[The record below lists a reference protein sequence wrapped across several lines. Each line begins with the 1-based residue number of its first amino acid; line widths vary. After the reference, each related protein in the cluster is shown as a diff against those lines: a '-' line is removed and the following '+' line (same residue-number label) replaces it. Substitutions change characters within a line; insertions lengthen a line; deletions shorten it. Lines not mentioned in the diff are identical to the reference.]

1 MRASSPMHLPH
12 SGISMQVTSEPT
24 EIWTEWKLAHSAP
37 LAFRLYYLAY
47 LVNLMLCNLFFIAS
61 FVSLSLPSTPDI
73 FRGLDGLLHSD
84 VHFYK
89 RIRTLVKED
98 EQQTLRFIGAKKED
112 ATLCSK
118 IITRM
123 DWGLENRK
131 SRSAVHIAFSG
142 KTSTKLLTENASLLI
157 ISLFPSRERLGSSR
171 IDLLR
176 YHFSIQNT

>member
-1 MRASSPMHLPH
+1 
-12 SGISMQVTSEPT
+12 
-24 EIWTEWKLAHSAP
+24 
-37 LAFRLYYLAY
+37 
-47 LVNLMLCNLFFIAS
+47 MLCNLFFIAS

-123 DWGLENRK
+123 D
-131 SRSAVHIAFSG
+131 
-142 KTSTKLLTENASLLI
+142 
-157 ISLFPSRERLGSSR
+157 
-171 IDLLR
+171 
-176 YHFSIQNT
+176 